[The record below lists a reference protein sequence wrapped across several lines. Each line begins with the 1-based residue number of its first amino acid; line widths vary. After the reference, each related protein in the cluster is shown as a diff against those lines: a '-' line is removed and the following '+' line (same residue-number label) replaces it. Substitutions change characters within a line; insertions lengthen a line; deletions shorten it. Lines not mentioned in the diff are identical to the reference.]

1 MKLKLTARLAYLLG
15 IWKARASTEGVGI
28 EGRGELADIFIRE
41 VLSQKLTTGERI
53 QLRGEK
59 VFFYHSRLRA
69 FFQECERERLGLFSR
84 RNVRTA
90 AYLAGWFDACGGAE
104 RGVPFLARADRE
116 DEFLLDRLGFRTR
129 RVRGKLF
136 VSPAREYASLILPFC
151 RHSVCRA
158 LQPGNER
165 DPR

>member
-69 FFQECERERLGLFSR
+69 FFQECERERL
-84 RNVRTA
+84 
-90 AYLAGWFDACGGAE
+90 E
-104 RGVPFLARADRE
+104 RGIPFLARADRE